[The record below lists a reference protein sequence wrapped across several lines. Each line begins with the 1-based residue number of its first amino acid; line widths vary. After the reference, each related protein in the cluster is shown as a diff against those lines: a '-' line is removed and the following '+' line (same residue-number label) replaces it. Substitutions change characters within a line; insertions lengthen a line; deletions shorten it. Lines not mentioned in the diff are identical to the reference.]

1 MAIVRCIAHNK
12 KIKHK
17 KQSIVSKKK
26 TIKTKTKRTNSFL
39 DSKHD
44 YKFLFF
50 RVFFFSCKLNQ
61 NKLELLNQRAQELIR
76 QADSVNHTQID
87 EETTQL
93 NDTWNKKLDEL
104 QSHTE
109 TLTGLCG
116 HWQDFEKRIEQFE
129 NQLTRLDERNR
140 NIDTAI
146 KSKQHLD
153 DTKHI
158 YQVSD
163 CHYVILY
170 GMPSEFSFFILATNE
185 SKIFIIKIHLMLTST
200 HLIHFAVRFP
210 SIYTISILSLF

>member
-1 MAIVRCIAHNK
+1 M
-12 KIKHK
+12 
-17 KQSIVSKKK
+17 
-26 TIKTKTKRTNSFL
+26 
-39 DSKHD
+39 
-44 YKFLFF
+44 
-50 RVFFFSCKLNQ
+50 
-61 NKLELLNQRAQELIR
+61 ELLNQRAQELIR

-104 QSHTE
+104 QNHIE

-129 NQLTRLDERNR
+129 SQLTRLDERNR

-153 DTKHI
+153 DTKNI

-163 CHYVILY
+163 WHSI
-170 GMPSEFSFFILATNE
+170 
-185 SKIFIIKIHLMLTST
+185 IFHKIHNSFHMECLGSFHFLLFWRRKRVK
-200 HLIHFAVRFP
+200 HL
-210 SIYTISILSLF
+210 